1 VVAHLGLG
9 SRAVQSTLLKPIL
22 EACALRPWPAS
33 NTQGRMSVI
42 ISLAMLLA
50 TITQKAQGVEHAA
63 SGPQECVTDSAAQS
77 TLRFARSLM
86 TSPDSFW
93 TDKRSEYRL
102 PRLDARDVSIV
113 TAKSVCER
121 AADAYANRFGPQA
134 RAEKPER
141 IALVQAGGYYFV
153 EDPYLGEGSDEP
165 NAEFWEIQLF
175 TRHWHPIVS
184 FGGGS

>member
-1 VVAHLGLG
+1 VERTASVT
-9 SRAVQSTLLKPIL
+9 R
-22 EACALRPWPAS
+22 ECA
-33 NTQGRMSVI
+33 
-42 ISLAMLLA
+42 
-50 TITQKAQGVEHAA
+50 
-63 SGPQECVTDSAAQS
+63 TDSAAQL

-93 TDKRSEYRL
+93 SDKRSEYRM
-102 PRLDARDVSIV
+102 PRLNAGEVSMV

-141 IALVQAGGYYFV
+141 IALVQAGGYFFV
-153 EDPYLGEGSDEP
+153 EDPSLGEGTEEP
-165 NAEFWEIQLF
+165 NGEFWEIQLF